1 MAVKTPVKYY
11 NTFVL
16 KKIIQGD
23 VSPIYNWYI
32 EEARIRGGYNNVQ
45 TGLSPRAYLRSEDNL
60 QEELGNSLI
69 YSGILNSR
77 TGVNQTN
84 QFPSGEEIT
93 RTVDPQKGT
102 VQKLYA
108 EDTNLIIF
116 QENKVNRALIDKDAI
131 YTQEGQPIQ
140 TASNVV
146 IGAITPYAGEFGIS
160 RNPESFAVYGY
171 RKYFTDSS
179 QGAVLRLSQDG
190 ITEISAY
197 GMYDYFRDNFAT
209 LSGGLSIGGWD
220 IYNKC
225 YTLSLQSAASGTPV
239 QTLSFD
245 EQVQGWTSRY
255 SYSPNNIVSV
265 QNNFY
270 TTSEGGIYQ
279 HYRSNLSRAN
289 FYGTQYD
296 ASVKTIF
303 NTQPSLVKNFQTI
316 NYEGGNNWAMTS
328 MSTNSGDSALPITVY
343 VMPETLTELDDQLF
357 KNEFK
362 RKEDKYFAN
371 LVNSTAFSQGEI
383 VFGNSISGIKG
394 YTAEVTFTCSNAQD
408 KSELFAI
415 STNYKESSY

>member
-45 TGLSPRAYLRSEDNL
+45 TGLSPRAYLRAEDNL

-160 RNPESFAVYGY
+160 KNPESFAVYGY
-171 RKYFTDSS
+171 RKYFTDSN

-220 IYNKC
+220 IHNKC

-270 TTSEGGIYQ
+270 TTNEGGIYQ
-279 HYRSNLSRAN
+279 HYRSNLPRAN

-303 NTQPSLVKNFQTI
+303 NSQPSLIKNFQTI

-328 MSTNSGDSALPITVY
+328 ISTNSGDSALPVAVY
-343 VMPETLTELDDQLF
+343 VMPTTITELDDQLF

>member
-45 TGLSPRAYLRSEDNL
+45 TGLSPRAYLRAEDNL

-160 RNPESFAVYGY
+160 KNPESFAVYGY
-171 RKYFTDSS
+171 RKYFTDSN
-179 QGAVLRLSQDG
+179 QGAV
-190 ITEISAY
+190 
-197 GMYDYFRDNFAT
+197 
-209 LSGGLSIGGWD
+209 
-220 IYNKC
+220 
-225 YTLSLQSAASGTPV
+225 P
-239 QTLSFD
+239 
-245 EQVQGWTSRY
+245 
-255 SYSPNNIVSV
+255 
-265 QNNFY
+265 
-270 TTSEGGIYQ
+270 
-279 HYRSNLSRAN
+279 
-289 FYGTQYD
+289 
-296 ASVKTIF
+296 
-303 NTQPSLVKNFQTI
+303 
-316 NYEGGNNWAMTS
+316 
-328 MSTNSGDSALPITVY
+328 
-343 VMPETLTELDDQLF
+343 
-357 KNEFK
+357 
-362 RKEDKYFAN
+362 
-371 LVNSTAFSQGEI
+371 
-383 VFGNSISGIKG
+383 
-394 YTAEVTFTCSNAQD
+394 
-408 KSELFAI
+408 
-415 STNYKESSY
+415 